1 MFPTIQM
8 QKKIKTSIMKLFKV
22 IFLSIIISSPLF
34 GQREFKNEVL
44 EQAVNNIDEFIEFL
58 SYPNDANNKE
68 NIEKLF
74 KWTSNRF
81 NKLGFKTKRLE
92 TESIPLL
99 LAELSYNKDYRTILI
114 YLHLDGQPVDNSK
127 WHQEDPYKPVL
138 KKPNT
143 NGEYV
148 IVDWENL
155 NNKTLEEIDDE
166 NLRIFARSASDAKGP
181 VMMLINAL
189 EIVNNNNL
197 TPKFN
202 IKLIMDF
209 EEEKSSPSLPSTVIK
224 YSDDLKSDGL
234 LIFDGPQHSSGLP
247 TLNFG
252 NRGISKITLTT
263 YGPIVPQ
270 HSGHFGNYAPNPVF
284 RMSNI
289 LSSMKDEN
297 GLVLIDGY
305 YDGIEITNE
314 ILEDLNRVPDDEQKM
329 LSEMQFKSPEKVGR
343 SYQEALQY
351 PSLNVRGIQSGWVK
365 NEVRTIIPSEC
376 IAEIDIRL
384 VLESDGYRLHELV
397 RQHIENL
404 GYKVLDRRPTK
415 EERMSYDKI
424 VTFDSSI
431 SYPAFR
437 TDINSDLGKW
447 LSKSLT
453 KTFGKTPV
461 KKRTSGGSVPI
472 SPFVSI
478 LDIPAVGVPTV
489 NKDNNQHSPN
499 ENIKV
504 SNYIN
509 GIRTFIGILSEKY

>member
-1 MFPTIQM
+1 MNY
-8 QKKIKTSIMKLFKV
+8 IKLSLIFTLSIN
-22 IFLSIIISSPLF
+22 FLSYSQVIP
-34 GQREFKNEVL
+34 EDEVTNY
-44 EQAVNNIDEFIEFL
+44 AINNIEEFVDFL

-68 NIEKLF
+68 DIEKLID
-74 KWTSNRF
+74 WASNRF
-81 NKLGFKTKRLE
+81 EKLGFNTKKLQ
-92 TESIPLL
+92 TESVPLL
-99 LAELSYNKDYRTILI
+99 LAELVIKKSYSTILI

-138 KKPNT
+138 KAPDT
-143 NGEYV
+143 NGEYN
-148 IVDWENL
+148 IIDWENL
-155 NNKTLEEIDDE
+155 DNKTLE
-166 NLRIFARSASDAKGP
+166 NLDTEDIRIFARSASDAKGP
-181 VMMLINAL
+181 VIMLINAL
-189 EIVNNNNL
+189 ELMNQKNL
-197 TPKFN
+197 KPKFN

-209 EEEKSSPSLPSTVIK
+209 EEEKSSPNLPSAVVK

-284 RMSNI
+284 RMSKI

-297 GLVLIDGY
+297 GLVLIEGY
-305 YDGIEITNE
+305 YDGIKITAE
-314 ILEDLNRVPDDEQKM
+314 TLEDLDRVPDDEQKM

-351 PSLNVRGIQSGWVK
+351 PSLNVRGIESGWVRD
-365 NEVRTIIPSEC
+365 EARTIVPSEC
-376 IAEIDIRL
+376 IAEIDVRL
-384 VLESDGYRLHELV
+384 VLESDGYRLHNLV
-397 RQHIENL
+397 RKHIESL
-404 GYKVLDRRPTK
+404 GYKVLDRIPTK
-415 EERMSYDKI
+415 EERLNYDKI
-424 VTFDSSI
+424 VTFDSSV

-437 TDINSDLGKW
+437 TDINSNLGKW
-447 LSKSLT
+447 LNKSLT

-509 GIRTFIGILSEKY
+509 GIRTFIGILNEKY

>member
-1 MFPTIQM
+1 MNNL
-8 QKKIKTSIMKLFKV
+8 KICLLFT
-22 IFLSIIISSPLF
+22 LSINILSYSQVIS
-34 GQREFKNEVL
+34 EDEVTNY
-44 EQAVNNIDEFIEFL
+44 AINNIEEFVEFL

-68 NIEKLF
+68 DIEKLID
-74 KWTSNRF
+74 WTSNRF
-81 NKLGFKTKRLE
+81 NKLGFDTKRLQ
-92 TESIPLL
+92 TESVPLL
-99 LAELSYNKDYRTILI
+99 LAELVYKKSYNTILI

-127 WHQEDPYKPVL
+127 WHQENPYKPVL
-138 KKPNT
+138 KAPGI
-143 NGEYV
+143 NGEFV
-148 IVDWENL
+148 IIDWENL
-155 NNKTLEEIDDE
+155 NNKTLNKLKNEDI
-166 NLRIFARSASDAKGP
+166 RIFARSASDAKGP

-189 EIVNNNNL
+189 EIININNL
-197 TPKFN
+197 SPKFN

-209 EEEKSSPSLPSTVIK
+209 EEEKSSPSLPSTVVK
-224 YSDDLKSDGL
+224 YSDELKSDGL

-252 NRGISKITLTT
+252 NRGISQITLTT

-305 YDGIEITNE
+305 YDGINMTAK
-314 ILEDLNRVPDDEQKM
+314 ILDDLNRVPDDEKKM

-351 PSLNVRGIQSGWVK
+351 PSLNVRGIESGWVK
-365 NEVRTIIPSEC
+365 DEARTIIPSEC
-376 IAEIDIRL
+376 IAEIDVRL
-384 VLESDGYRLHELV
+384 VLESDGYRLHQLV
-397 RQHIENL
+397 RKHIKSL

-415 EERMSYDKI
+415 EERLNYDKI
-424 VTFDSSI
+424 VTFDSKV

-437 TDINSDLGKW
+437 TDINSDLGNW

-478 LDIPAVGVPTV
+478 LNIPAVGVPTV

-509 GIRTFIGILSEKY
+509 GIRTFIGILNENY

>member
-1 MFPTIQM
+1 MNNLR
-8 QKKIKTSIMKLFKV
+8 TSILLA
-22 IFLSIIISSPLF
+22 LSISLF
-34 GQREFKNEVL
+34 SYSQVIPEDEVTNYALDNIEEFV
-44 EQAVNNIDEFIEFL
+44 EFL
-58 SYPNDANNKE
+58 SYPNDANYKE
-68 NIEKLF
+68 DIENLIT
-74 KWTSNRF
+74 WTSNKF
-81 NKLGFKTKRLE
+81 NKLGFKTTRLE

-99 LAELSYNKDYRTILI
+99 LAELVYKKKYKTILI

-127 WHQEDPYKPVL
+127 WYQENPFKPVL

-143 NGEYV
+143 NGEYI
-148 IVDWENL
+148 IVDWDNL
-155 NNKTLEEIDDE
+155 NNKTLEELDNDD
-166 NLRIFARSASDAKGP
+166 LRIFARSASDAKGP

-189 EIVNNNNL
+189 EMLNINNVK
-197 TPKFN
+197 PKFN

-209 EEEKSSPSLPSTVIK
+209 EEEKSSPSLPSAVVK
-224 YSDDLKSDGL
+224 YSDNLKSDGL

-297 GLVLIDGY
+297 GLVLINGY
-305 YDGIEITNE
+305 YDGIEMTNE
-314 ILEDLNRVPDDEQKM
+314 ILEDLDRVPDNEEKM
-329 LSEMQFKSPEKVGR
+329 LLEMQFKSPEKIGE

-365 NEVRTIIPSEC
+365 DEVRTIVPSEC

-384 VLESDGYRLHELV
+384 VIESDGYRLHNLV
-397 RQHIENL
+397 KQHIENL

-453 KTFGKTPV
+453 KTFGETPV

-472 SPFVSI
+472 SPFVNI

-499 ENIKV
+499 ENIRI

>member
-1 MFPTIQM
+1 MNNLKICLLFTI
-8 QKKIKTSIMKLFKV
+8 SINILSYSQV
-22 IFLSIIISSPLF
+22 IS
-34 GQREFKNEVL
+34 EDEVTNY
-44 EQAVNNIDEFIEFL
+44 AINNIEEFVEFL

-68 NIEKLF
+68 DIEKLID
-74 KWTSNRF
+74 WTSNRF
-81 NKLGFKTKRLE
+81 NKLGFDTKRLQ
-92 TESIPLL
+92 TESVPLL
-99 LAELSYNKDYRTILI
+99 LAELVYKKSYNTILI

-127 WHQEDPYKPVL
+127 WHQENPYKPVL
-138 KKPNT
+138 KAPGI
-143 NGEYV
+143 NGEFV
-148 IVDWENL
+148 IIDWENL
-155 NNKTLEEIDDE
+155 NNKTLNKLKNEDI
-166 NLRIFARSASDAKGP
+166 RIFARSASDAKGP

-189 EIVNNNNL
+189 EIININNL

-209 EEEKSSPSLPSTVIK
+209 EEEKSSPSLPSTVVK

-252 NRGISKITLTT
+252 NRGISQITLTT

-305 YDGIEITNE
+305 YDGINMTAE
-314 ILEDLNRVPDDEQKM
+314 ILDDLNRVPDDEKKM

-351 PSLNVRGIQSGWVK
+351 PSLNVRGIESGWVK
-365 NEVRTIIPSEC
+365 DEARTIIPSEC
-376 IAEIDIRL
+376 IAEIDVRL
-384 VLESDGYRLHELV
+384 VLESDGYRLHQLV
-397 RQHIENL
+397 RKHIESL

-415 EERMSYDKI
+415 EERLNYDKI
-424 VTFDSSI
+424 VTFDSKV

-447 LSKSLT
+447 FSK
-453 KTFGKTPV
+453 
-461 KKRTSGGSVPI
+461 
-472 SPFVSI
+472 
-478 LDIPAVGVPTV
+478 
-489 NKDNNQHSPN
+489 
-499 ENIKV
+499 
-504 SNYIN
+504 
-509 GIRTFIGILSEKY
+509 

>member
-1 MFPTIQM
+1 MNNLR
-8 QKKIKTSIMKLFKV
+8 TSILLA
-22 IFLSIIISSPLF
+22 LSISIFSYSQVIPEDEVTNYALDNIE
-34 GQREFKNEVL
+34 EFV
-44 EQAVNNIDEFIEFL
+44 EFL
-58 SYPNDANNKE
+58 SYPNDANYKE
-68 NIEKLF
+68 DIENLIT
-74 KWTSNRF
+74 WTSNKF
-81 NKLGFKTKRLE
+81 NKLGFKTTRLE

-99 LAELSYNKDYRTILI
+99 LAELVYKKKYKTILI

-127 WHQEDPYKPVL
+127 WYQENPFKPVL

-143 NGEYV
+143 NGEYI
-148 IVDWENL
+148 IVDWDNL
-155 NNKTLEEIDDE
+155 NNKTLEELDNDD
-166 NLRIFARSASDAKGP
+166 LRIFARSASDAKGP

-189 EIVNNNNL
+189 EMLNINNVK
-197 TPKFN
+197 PKFN

-209 EEEKSSPSLPSTVIK
+209 EEEKSSPSLPSAVAK
-224 YSDDLKSDGL
+224 YSDNLKSDGL

-297 GLVLIDGY
+297 GLVLINGY
-305 YDGIEITNE
+305 YDGIEMTNE
-314 ILEDLNRVPDDEQKM
+314 ILEDLDRVPDDEEKM
-329 LSEMQFKSPEKVGR
+329 LSEMQFKSPEKIGE

-365 NEVRTIIPSEC
+365 DEVRTIVPSEC

-384 VLESDGYRLHELV
+384 VIESDGYRLHNLV
-397 RQHIENL
+397 KQHIENL

-453 KTFGKTPV
+453 KTFGETPV

-472 SPFVSI
+472 SPFVNI

-499 ENIKV
+499 ENIRI